1 MMGFAP
7 DQVKR
12 MTLWEFAACFAGWKA
27 FHGVK
32 EEKSVSIDRLRE
44 LGVE

>member
-1 MMGFAP
+1 MGFAP

-32 EEKSVSIDRLRE
+32 EERSVSIDRLRE